1 MKKILLFILL
11 SFCSTVFSQVPV
23 SSSMLVGTKW
33 VDVSDFNSD
42 FGYETY
48 YSFSKSCMIWT
59 ESRDRSFSFS
69 YKYYLSDSKPTR
81 YDKSKVGKVSRGSY
95 LVQYNEKSDDLVF
108 FTIKQFNKKTGHMQL
123 LYEPNPQRKRLG
135 NDTYTLYELK
145 LVKK

>member
-95 LVQYNEKSDDLVF
+95 LVQYNEKTDDLVF
-108 FTIKQFNKKTGHMQL
+108 YDKTI
-123 LYEPNPQRKRLG
+123 
-135 NDTYTLYELK
+135 
-145 LVKK
+145 